1 MYSSNGLDIP
11 SILTFRNLYL
21 AKDEGRKP
29 REILKAYAKMIPE
42 ELRRADHCTG
52 CGRCLGHCPQ
62 QIDIPKE
69 IASIDAVMDVLKLEA
84 LR

>member
-1 MYSSNGLDIP
+1 
-11 SILTFRNLYL
+11 
-21 AKDEGRKP
+21 
-29 REILKAYAKMIPE
+29 MIPE

-52 CGRCLGHCPQ
+52 CGRCSPHCPQ

-69 IASIDAVMDVLKLEA
+69 IAAIDAAIDVLKLEA